1 MIDSGS
7 WKRKLIAS
15 ARPVLLAIVFAL
27 SCGRINL
34 PGVARGSA
42 QFGHGQDLIA
52 YYGCGSC
59 HTIPGI
65 RGADAMVGPPL
76 EHIASRSYIGVL
88 TNTRANMSRWIQN
101 PKEVDRLAAMPY
113 LGVTSEDADDIVAY
127 LYTLK

>member
-1 MIDSGS
+1 
-7 WKRKLIAS
+7 
-15 ARPVLLAIVFAL
+15 
-27 SCGRINL
+27 
-34 PGVARGSA
+34 
-42 QFGHGQDLIA
+42 
-52 YYGCGSC
+52 
-59 HTIPGI
+59 
-65 RGADAMVGPPL
+65 MVGPPL